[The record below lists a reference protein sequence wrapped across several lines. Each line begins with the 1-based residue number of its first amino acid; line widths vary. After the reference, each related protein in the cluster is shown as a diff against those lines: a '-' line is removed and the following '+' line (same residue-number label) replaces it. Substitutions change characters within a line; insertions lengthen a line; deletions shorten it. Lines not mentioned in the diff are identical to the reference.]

1 MTDDEP
7 SNAESQKL
15 AVEIVVDQL
24 GLDAAENRIKN
35 QTEPNS
41 DEQLGL
47 LSHARRH
54 AAEHQEVEA

>member
-1 MTDDEP
+1 MSD
-7 SNAESQKL
+7 SQKL

-54 AAEHQEVEA
+54 AADRQEVEA